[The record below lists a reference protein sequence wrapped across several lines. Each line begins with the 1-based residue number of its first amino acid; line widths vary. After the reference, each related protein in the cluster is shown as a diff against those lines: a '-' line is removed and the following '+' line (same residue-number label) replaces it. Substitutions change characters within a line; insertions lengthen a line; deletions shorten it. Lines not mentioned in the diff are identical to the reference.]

1 MEVQS
6 VISKLFQ
13 AVIGVVIGL
22 AMLPVVID
30 TVDDL
35 ITDYTGTFGTGAE
48 ALVELIPLFYV
59 IIIVVGAI
67 AYVKFSK

>member
-1 MEVQS
+1 M
-6 VISKLFQ
+6 ISKLFQ

-22 AMLPVVID
+22 ALLPVVID
-30 TVDDL
+30 TVNDL

-48 ALVELIPLFYV
+48 SLVQLIPLFYV

-67 AYVKFSK
+67 AYVRFSK

>member
-1 MEVQS
+1 M
-6 VISKLFQ
+6 ISKLFQ
-13 AVIGVVIGL
+13 AVLGVVIGL

-35 ITDYTGTFGTGAE
+35 ITNYTGTFGSGAE
-48 ALVELIPLFYV
+48 SLVELIPLFYV

>member
-1 MEVQS
+1 M
-6 VISKLFQ
+6 ISKLFQ
-13 AVIGVVIGL
+13 AVIGIVIGL

-30 TVDDL
+30 TVNDL
-35 ITDYTGTFGTGAE
+35 ITAHTGTFGTGAE

-59 IIIVVGAI
+59 IIIVVGAV

>member
-1 MEVQS
+1 
-6 VISKLFQ
+6 
-13 AVIGVVIGL
+13 
-22 AMLPVVID
+22 LPVVID
-30 TVDDL
+30 TVNDL
-35 ITDYTGTFGTGAE
+35 ITAHTGTFGKGAE